1 MGALV
6 FVVVGIWVGSAFG
19 PNALERHLAD
29 ASLQGHLPLGFA
41 LESERGLALDL
52 RYRTDGESASWM
64 AGSQRRRER
73 LVLHAPH
80 YLRGVSLVPV
90 VDMPV
95 DASERYFHALLEA
108 HLRRE
113 AADPASALGRQLR
126 RGAVRTMR
134 DVPVAARLDAYVD
147 ALASFGSH
155 VLSVANEL
163 ERKELQRRD
172 RGGVCPLLA
181 GPRPAPLV
189 ALWRQMFASGRY
201 SGAYLD
207 ARGAVC
213 FSRAILT
220 PEDKRL
226 LTRRVLR
233 VDWSGSPARDFAP
246 RYCTADRLPPRV

>member
-113 AADPASALGRQLR
+113 AADPATALGRQLR

-155 VLSVANEL
+155 ALSVANEL

-181 GPRPAPLV
+181 GPRPAPL
-189 ALWRQMFASGRY
+189 
-201 SGAYLD
+201 
-207 ARGAVC
+207 AVC